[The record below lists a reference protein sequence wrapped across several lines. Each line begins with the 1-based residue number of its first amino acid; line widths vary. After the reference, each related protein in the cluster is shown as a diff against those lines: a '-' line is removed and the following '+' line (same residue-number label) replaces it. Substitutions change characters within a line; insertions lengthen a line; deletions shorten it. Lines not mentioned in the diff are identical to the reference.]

1 MGAAFGTRAKEAKV
15 VMLGL
20 DNGGKTTLLNTLSSG
35 NGDEVAP
42 THGFNVQALRKG
54 DLTLRV
60 HDIGGQQSSWRL
72 WPTFLEAVDIV
83 IFVVDSS
90 DRARLHEVAA
100 ALKLLLANGDL
111 AGIPM
116 LLWAN
121 KQDLLNSMTTAEIVQ
136 SLDLQLIKDR
146 SFQVIGC
153 SARTLK
159 GLSEGIDWIS
169 GVHLG
174 TAAK

>member
-1 MGAAFGTRAKEAKV
+1 MNCFRSRSKEAKV
-15 VMLGL
+15 VLLGL
-20 DNGGKTTLLNTLSSG
+20 DNGGKTTILNTLSSG
-35 NGDEVAP
+35 HGSEICP
-42 THGFNVQALRKG
+42 THGFNVQSLRKG
-54 DLTLRV
+54 ELTMRV
-60 HDIGGQQSSWRL
+60 HDIGGQKSAWRL
-72 WPTFLEAVDIV
+72 WPTFLVDVDVV

-90 DRARLHEVAA
+90 DRSRLHDVAA
-100 ALKLLLANGDL
+100 ALKLLLSNGDL

-121 KQDLLNSMTTAEIVQ
+121 KQDLLNSMTTAEVVQ

-153 SARTLK
+153 STRTQK

-169 GVHLG
+169 GVYLG
-174 TAAK
+174 TSAK